1 MRITK
6 KYNTSFLRFVLFL
19 TIAGFAACSTSKL
32 HTSSIQG
39 QKIPVDQNY
48 APAENIEAFIKP
60 YRDYINKDLDSVLA
74 YCPETMDKSKTINK
88 WQTTIGSFMADITF
102 EKSDKIF
109 FSRYQK
115 HIDVCLLNHGGIRAI
130 IPKGNITTRTA
141 YEIMPF
147 ENAVVVIA
155 LKGERLK
162 EIANYIVQEKKP
174 HPLSGMRI
182 VLDKNDMVKT
192 ITVNGIP
199 VQDSTIY
206 YVATSDYLANGGDK
220 MDFFRKG
227 IATYTLDYKI
237 RNLFIDYFKEVDTLP
252 IIANQRII
260 TE

>member
-1 MRITK
+1 
-6 KYNTSFLRFVLFL
+6 
-19 TIAGFAACSTSKL
+19 
-32 HTSSIQG
+32 
-39 QKIPVDQNY
+39 
-48 APAENIEAFIKP
+48 
-60 YRDYINKDLDSVLA
+60 
-74 YCPETMDKSKTINK
+74 
-88 WQTTIGSFMADITF
+88 MADITF

-115 HIDVCLLNHGGIRAI
+115 HIDVCLMNHGGIRAI
-130 IPKGNITTRTA
+130 IPKGNVTTRTA

-155 LKGERLK
+155 LKGEQLK
-162 EIANYIVQEKKP
+162 EIADYIVQEKKP

-182 VLDKNDMVKT
+182 VLDKNDTVKT

-199 VQDSTIY
+199 VQDTTVY

-252 IIANQRII
+252 IITNQRII